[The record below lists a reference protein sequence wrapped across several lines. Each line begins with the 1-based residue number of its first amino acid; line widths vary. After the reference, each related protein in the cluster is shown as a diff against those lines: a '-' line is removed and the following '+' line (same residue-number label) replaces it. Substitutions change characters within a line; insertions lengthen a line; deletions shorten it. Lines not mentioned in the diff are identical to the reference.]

1 MAVDFCVCIRPNQV
15 CLLTLFALITVSCA
29 RRISPS
35 VGEEEYEVYSTWMAT
50 HIAGTKIPRDVFIER
65 TTFPAKD
72 FIPDSRLTACRKGE
86 GLVDSL
92 LTLGD
97 AEYPLDRNPTFKL
110 PFEYQFVDGRPTN
123 ATNPYRIFSFSRI
136 AFNRSGSE
144 GVFAVFSSGCDAV
157 EVDSKHTLECGGGRG
172 GFVHAYRTEQPTGW
186 SFVSSKDCP
195 VMIE

>member
-1 MAVDFCVCIRPNQV
+1 MIVHPIKQV

-35 VGEEEYEVYSTWMAT
+35 VGKKEYEVYSTWMAT
-50 HIAGTKIPRDVFIER
+50 RLAGTKAARDVFIER

-72 FIPDSRLTACRKGE
+72 LLPDSHLAACRKGE
-86 GLVDSL
+86 RLVDPL
-92 LTLGD
+92 LALGD

-110 PFEYQFVDGRPTN
+110 PLEYQFVDGRPTN
-123 ATNPYRIFSFSRI
+123 PRNPYRIFSFSRI

-144 GVFAVFSSGCDAV
+144 GVFAAFSSGCDAV
-157 EVDSKHTLECGGGRG
+157 EVESKHTLVCGDGGG

-186 SFVSSKDCP
+186 KFVSGKDCP
-195 VMIE
+195 VTLE